1 MNKMFSV
8 ACRYQSLQSVWCEE
22 WRWTRARPAGDGAKG
37 GDARGIA
44 ERSRHRRRRCE
55 REPEPKR
62 ERERVSRSGH
72 LWELLWRRERHPNVR
87 SRPSSGPKGWGALT
101 LATPLQ
107 HSTRCT
113 QTQTQT
119 LRREEEA

>member
-8 ACRYQSLQSVWCEE
+8 ACRYQFLQSVWCEE

-44 ERSRHRRRRCE
+44 ERSRRRRCE
-55 REPEPKR
+55 REREREPEH

-72 LWELLWRRERHPNVR
+72 LWELLWRRERHPKVR
-87 SRPSSGPKGWGALT
+87 YSRASTRRPSGPKGWGALILASPT
-101 LATPLQ
+101 LD
-107 HSTRCT
+107 
-113 QTQTQT
+113 T
-119 LRREEEA
+119 LHPDS